1 MNTSTK
7 GTTLSGEIASLD
19 QENDRRKRLWIELAA
34 KTDASSAP
42 ASVLNELKIF
52 YGGRGIWV
60 DKATTQGVAGCEYGI
75 TVGLLHSGAAYADDL
90 FDDGAIYHYP
100 KTRTLGRDRAEIEA
114 TKAAGRHR
122 VPLFFTIVPQRGQ
135 NRVVKLAWVE
145 KWDDELGLFFISFG
159 DQPDQTQADDEID
172 EDDFV
177 LTVSRSAEERRVNR
191 PKRAARFKYDVLQY
205 YGESRCCMCGIRA
218 SQLLDAAHIVDVSA
232 GGSDDKRNGLILC
245 ASHHR
250 AYDAKLV
257 VIHPETHVLLAA
269 SELTLEDL
277 GILSSSL
284 AALPRKPHVKALS
297 WRWDR
302 WQARN
307 ELDRRVTYDSPAI
320 TG

>member
-1 MNTSTK
+1 MYEE
-7 GTTLSGEIASLD
+7 LASVE
-19 QENDRRKRLWIELAA
+19 QEKDRRNQLWAELAKKA
-34 KTDASSAP
+34 EASSAP

-60 DKATTQGVAGCEYGI
+60 DKATTQGVGNCEYGV

-100 KTRTLGRDRAEIEA
+100 KTRTPGRDRSEVEA

-122 VPLFFTIVPQRGQ
+122 LPLFFTIVPQRGQ
-135 NRVVKLAWVE
+135 NRIVKRAWVE
-145 KWDDELGLFFISFG
+145 KWDDYLGLFFVSFG
-159 DQPDQTQADDEID
+159 DQPEQPETDDEIG

-177 LTVSRSAEERRVNR
+177 LTIHRSSEERRVNR

-205 YGESRCCMCGIRA
+205 YGESRCSMCSIRA

-232 GGSDDKRNGLILC
+232 GGSDHKRNGLILC

-250 AYDAKLV
+250 AYDAQLIA
-257 VIHPETHVLLAA
+257 IHPNTYEILAA
-269 SELTLEDL
+269 SDVSLEDL
-277 GILSSSL
+277 GINSNSL
-284 AALPRKPHVKALS
+284 AHLLKKPHIKALS

-302 WQARN
+302 WQARSKF
-307 ELDRRVTYDSPAI
+307 EGEPIAKDSS
-320 TG
+320 